1 MRIEPFF
8 GSRVFIEYPEGT
20 QVVYVCATPDS
31 LEQLKFA
38 IKEQKLGAR
47 GAVDKVQGV
56 VDKVQMIKFVR
67 NFLTCDLKF
76 AKYFVEESM
85 K

>member
-47 GAVDKVQGV
+47 GAVDKVQ
-56 VDKVQMIKFVR
+56 MIKFVR